1 MGLQRVLVSWCS
13 FHFYPS
19 ILACVHLPIHLFNS
33 PIVIAYFVAVA
44 SLGLVTINTSG
55 TDPCKMNHKDSI
67 SAV

>member
-1 MGLQRVLVSWCS
+1 MRA
-13 FHFYPS
+13 F
-19 ILACVHLPIHLFNS
+19 PIHLFNS

-55 TDPCKMNHKDSI
+55 ADPCKMNHKDSI